1 MHRTGRSA
9 NISSSPSTGLRSA
22 ALNLIELQR
31 GHSRLSHTKCG
42 IQSGQLRFEKF
53 MQHL

>member
-9 NISSSPSTGLRSA
+9 NICNRLSTGLRSA

-31 GHSRLSHTKCG
+31 GHSRRSHTKCG
-42 IQSGQLRFEKF
+42 IQSGQFRFEKF
-53 MQHL
+53 MQNL